1 MSTFSYRAATATGA
15 IRRGRLAA
23 LNPQELEARL
33 RLIGL
38 DLIDAQPQA
47 VGRWSRRTTVPRR
60 ELISFC
66 VHLETTLTAR
76 VQLIDALA
84 DLAEST
90 THPRF
95 REVVSMVADR
105 VREGASLSGALRD
118 YPQVFDAVFL
128 GLVESGERSG
138 HLDQVFARL
147 AANLKWQD
155 EIVSATKKA
164 ITYPAFTL
172 VVLIGATLFILLY
185 LVPQLSEFIRSANDG
200 KLPFQTWLLLSLS
213 QWVQGYWFLIPVPP
227 LLVVATVFGIS
238 RAGSEN
244 LKRRIDG
251 WRLRIPVIGPI
262 LSRLAIARF
271 AGLFGMLYAAG
282 VPVLVSL
289 EVAEGAIG
297 NRALAEGTERA
308 RNRIAQGSSMTDA
321 FAEAALFPNLLL
333 RMIRIGETTGDID
346 KAMKNVTYFYEREI
360 QDSIQRL
367 ESLAEPVLTLILG
380 LLLGWLMMAVLGPLY
395 DLLSK
400 MKV

>member
-1 MSTFSYRAATATGA
+1 MSTFSYRAATAAGA

-33 RLIGL
+33 RLLGL
-38 DLIDAQPQA
+38 DLIDAKPQELS
-47 VGRWSRRTTVPRR
+47 RWSRRTTVPRR

-66 VHLETTLTAR
+66 VHMETTLTAR

-90 THPRF
+90 THARF
-95 REVVSMVADR
+95 REVVSMVLDR

-118 YPQVFDAVFL
+118 YPQVFDAVFI

-155 EIVSATKKA
+155 EIISATKKA
-164 ITYPAFTL
+164 LTYPAFTL
-172 VVLIGATLFILLY
+172 VVLLGATLFILLY

-200 KLPFQTWLLLSLS
+200 KLPFQTWLLLTLS
-213 QWVQGYWFLIPVPP
+213 EGVQSYWYLLPVPP
-227 LLVVATVFGIS
+227 VLLIGSLFAIS
-238 RAGSEN
+238 RAGSER

-251 WRLRIPVIGPI
+251 WRLKIPVVGPI

-271 AGLFGMLYAAG
+271 AGLFGMLYASG

-289 EVAEGAIG
+289 EVAEGA
-297 NRALAEGTERA
+297 ERA

-380 LLLGWLMMAVLGPLY
+380 LLLGWLMLAVLGPLY